1 MDRSDEIIMDAR
13 VAIAIIDRNEVYNEG
28 RKEQVM
34 LHIADMITEYRR
46 MEQEYLIMKVELA
59 KCERNEQNYAW
70 LTNEMERVISEGNDI
85 NGDIGAMLNALHP
98 RTDAECIQRMAKVEG
113 QE

>member
-1 MDRSDEIIMDAR
+1 MDRSDEIVMNAR

-46 MEQEYLIMKVELA
+46 MEQEYLIMKVEMA
-59 KCERNEQNYAW
+59 KCERNEQNYAY
-70 LTNEMERVISEGNDI
+70 LTNEMDRIVSEGGDP
-85 NGDIGAMLNALHP
+85 NGSISDLLNTLHP
-98 RTDAECIQRMAKVEG
+98 RTVPECIDRMRKAEE
-113 QE
+113 Q